1 MTEPPGKPLSPHTA
15 IFCKYCLVPSP
26 CFYVSLCLSFSFS
39 ALHSSFDPLN
49 HLFLLSLFPPF
60 ISLLSAVHQNFRF
73 LKVDHL
79 CFIPENTQ
87 SWMLGHLINRL
98 IQSSSTGIEKCWSS
112 INNSSLMKGSICCF
126 TNLANDIS
134 WVISH
139 PFRCLPSPLVS
150 RFHFFFFLTVVGI
163 LLSSEPISTLIFSIK
178 EATCNVGD
186 AEDTGSVPGLGRSPG
201 GGNDN
206 PLQYSYL
213 KYPMHREAWWATVQR
228 IAKSHTWLN
237 RQHTIMLVIIIF
249 HCLVQ
254 SNLKQ

>member
-49 HLFLLSLFPPF
+49 HLFLLSLFPLF

-150 RFHFFFFLTVVGI
+150 RFHFFFLTVVGI

-213 KYPMHREAWWATVQR
+213 KYPMHREAWWAIVQR

-237 RQHTIMLVIIIF
+237 IQHTIMLVIIIF